1 MICRLACVIWTVK
14 GLRAA
19 TGLRTQLTT
28 ARDLRRA
35 GPGGGR
41 VLDGVVVTMA
51 EKLDLAGTAGWSSAT
66 VETSLLRPGAGR
78 LAGVGPLP
86 RSRPV
91 CRISLPVGPD
101 VLRARREM
109 LAERATMPCRSERT
123 QGAHGGGI

>member
-1 MICRLACVIWTVK
+1 MARLIRIDSELVRR
-14 GLRAA
+14 GLARS
-19 TGLRTQLTT
+19 RTQAAQMVTDGHVT
-28 ARDLRRA
+28 
-35 GPGGGR
+35 
-41 VLDGVVVTMA
+41 LDGVVVTMA
-51 EKLDLAGTAGWSSAT
+51 EQLDLAGAASWSSAT

-109 LAERATMPCRSERT
+109 LAGRATTPCRSGRT